1 MKSNPKTPKAVEDK
15 ANDLYTNKLVK
26 QAHQE
31 WLSAL
36 DILEDP
42 IFIHDKD
49 FRILRCN
56 RAYQQQV
63 GIPYA
68 QIIGRLYFDIF
79 PKNAAPTHS
88 CLDESENSA
97 SNTIDE
103 EVVVG
108 DTIFHSRAYCINDE
122 NNDYLYS
129 VHTLEDI
136 TERLQIQ
143 RALQTSE
150 KQYRRLFESA
160 KDGILILD
168 AETGVIVDANP
179 FILRLLSYSYP
190 EMVGMKLWEI
200 GLFADIAESKVSF
213 KELQTKKYIRYED
226 LPLKTKEGRQIEVE
240 FVSNL
245 YDVDQKKVI
254 QCNIRDITERIQ
266 IQRALQTSEK
276 QYRRLFESAK
286 DGILILDAETG
297 VIVDANP
304 FILRLL
310 SYSYPEM
317 VGMKLWEIGLFADI
331 AESKVS
337 FKELQTKKYI
347 RYEDLP
353 LKTKEGRQ
361 IEVEFVSNL
370 YDVDQKKVIQCNI
383 RDITERLRSE
393 QRLHESEGNFS
404 SITSAAQDAIVMMD
418 NEGKIS
424 YWNQAA
430 EILFGYSEQEV
441 IGEDLHTLLAPEQ
454 FLEAHRIGFE
464 HFKKTGEGE
473 AIGKTLELSALK
485 KDGTE
490 FSIELSLSA
499 IMKEGKWNAI
509 GIIRDISK
517 RKKMEEEL
525 RVKDKIMMIQSR
537 QAAMGD
543 MIAMI
548 AHQWR
553 QPLSIMSMEANNL
566 KLSLALEEEITTEL
580 LEKHIESISE
590 QVEQLSQTI
599 DDFRN
604 FFKPNQAKEI
614 VTVSDILEKTMRI
627 IRKSMEDNNI
637 AVLIENRSETKLET
651 YPNQLLQVFINIINN
666 AKDILKSKSISDA
679 KVLITINDVEESV
692 ITSICDNG
700 GGIPKN
706 VMDRIGEP
714 YFTTKKTEGTG
725 LGLYMSKSIITE
737 HLNGKF
743 TWANRDGG
751 VCFTIILPKRQ
762 NMN

>member
-136 TERLQIQ
+136 TERL
-143 RALQTSE
+143 
-150 KQYRRLFESA
+150 
-160 KDGILILD
+160 
-168 AETGVIVDANP
+168 
-179 FILRLLSYSYP
+179 
-190 EMVGMKLWEI
+190 
-200 GLFADIAESKVSF
+200 
-213 KELQTKKYIRYED
+213 
-226 LPLKTKEGRQIEVE
+226 
-240 FVSNL
+240 
-245 YDVDQKKVI
+245 
-254 QCNIRDITERIQ
+254 Q